1 MTNELERSNLSAA
14 FDAVKAADADLAES
28 GVSLLPAPE
37 PWQVL
42 GDSML
47 TRLDVYDVLRIAWR
61 LWNEA

>member
-1 MTNELERSNLSAA
+1 MTNALERSNLSAA
-14 FDAVKAADADLAES
+14 FDAVKAADADLAKS
-28 GVSLLPAPE
+28 GVSLTRTPM

-61 LWNEA
+61 LWNED